1 MSFYLNDTYFDT
13 THPTANISSS
23 NFDGLV
29 GNGMRV
35 LLSNHVNDIRP
46 AVDQRNL
53 GFTLRVLP
61 SPSTENLGS
70 TGFNI
75 DEDGDGWSDGQ
86 FGLQLIVSQPP
97 DNYML
102 TPIVIPNLHFQ
113 EWYNVS
119 LTFRFEPTP
128 VVELIVNTQKFS
140 FDLTGIIPDIE
151 CFKKGLQLNGN
162 RLTIGAGQYNSAMV
176 DDTGECDQE
185 TFNSWT
191 RCRPVIETYI
201 RSFKISSPASAGD
214 TDLINS
220 SLNTL
225 KENIYGN
232 ISLSFGQKNSLL
244 ESFIQN
250 WDGNFVFKS
259 SAIIN

>member
-1 MSFYLNDTYFDT
+1 MENYTHVSINDTHGLQPNFSVVGGLSALQFEGFNGLNIPAAAKDIILKNTSDSVKYELSFYLNDTYFDT

-162 RLTIGAGQYNSAMV
+162 PLTIGAGQYNSAMV
-176 DDTGECDQE
+176 
-185 TFNSWT
+185 
-191 RCRPVIETYI
+191 
-201 RSFKISSPASAGD
+201 A
-214 TDLINS
+214 
-220 SLNTL
+220 
-225 KENIYGN
+225 
-232 ISLSFGQKNSLL
+232 
-244 ESFIQN
+244 
-250 WDGNFVFKS
+250 
-259 SAIIN
+259 